1 MSNSSDDDPHPTR
14 STVDT
19 REFFFPGAGV
29 SALLVHGL
37 SGTPYEMRF
46 LGERLAAAG
55 VRVCGVRL
63 AGHAAEPQDLGAAT
77 HAQWYE
83 SVVEGFER
91 LRQFGDP
98 NVVIGL
104 SMGGVLA
111 ARLAA
116 DQREAVAG
124 VVMLSPAFFLP
135 LWIRAALRAV
145 RALGP
150 FASRIYLRCAGADI
164 HDDAARSVHPSTPLM
179 PLSAVFELLD
189 LSAGVRARLGR
200 VTQPAL
206 IIHSRQDH
214 VCPADKNV
222 EFVLAH
228 LGSLQKRA
236 IYLDKSFHVITV
248 DSEKERVAAEVVEFA
263 ASFRPGVQPASALG

>member
-1 MSNSSDDDPHPTR
+1 MISSSDDDPHPR
-14 STVDT
+14 NPTVDT
-19 REFFFPGAGV
+19 REFFFPGSGV

-63 AGHAAEPQDLGAAT
+63 AGHAGRPEELGAAT

-98 NVVIGL
+98 NVVVGL
-104 SMGGVLA
+104 SMGAVLG

-116 DQREAVAG
+116 DQREAVDGIA
-124 VVMLSPAFFLP
+124 MLSPAFFLP
-135 LWIRAALRAV
+135 LWVRSALRMV
-145 RALGP
+145 RILGP
-150 FASRIYLRCAGADI
+150 LAGRVYLRGAGADI
-164 HDDAARSVHPSTPLM
+164 HDHAARTVHPAAPLM
-179 PLSAVFELLD
+179 PLNAVFELLD
-189 LSAGVRARLGR
+189 LSASVRPRLGR
-200 VTQPAL
+200 VTQSAL
-206 IIHSRQDH
+206 VIQSKADH
-214 VCPADKNV
+214 VCPAHKNV
-222 EFVLAH
+222 EFLLTH
-228 LGSLQKRA
+228 LGSAQKRA

-248 DSEKERVAAEVVEFA
+248 DSEKERVAAEIVAFVS
-263 ASFRPGVQPASALG
+263 SFRSGARTARAMG

>member
-1 MSNSSDDDPHPTR
+1 MTSSSDDDPHPGN
-14 STVDT
+14 SSVDT
-19 REFFFPGAGV
+19 RDFFFPGSGV

-63 AGHAAEPQDLGAAT
+63 AGHAGRPEELGAAT
-77 HAQWYE
+77 HTQWYE

-104 SMGGVLA
+104 SMGAVLA

-116 DQREAVAG
+116 DQREAVDGIA
-124 VVMLSPAFFLP
+124 MLSPAFFLP
-135 LWIRAALRAV
+135 LWVRSALRVV
-145 RALGP
+145 RTLGP
-150 FASRIYLRCAGADI
+150 LAGRVYLRGAGADI
-164 HDDAARSVHPSTPLM
+164 HDLAARTVHPSAPLM

-189 LSAGVRARLGR
+189 LSKGVRPRLGR
-200 VTQPAL
+200 ITQSAL
-206 IIHSRQDH
+206 VMHSRRDH

-222 EFVLAH
+222 EFLLAH
-228 LGSLQKRA
+228 LGSAQKRA
-236 IYLDKSFHVITV
+236 VYLDQSFHVITV
-248 DSEKERVAAEVVEFA
+248 DSEKERVAAEIVDFVS
-263 ASFRPGVQPASALG
+263 SFRSDARQVCAMG

>member
-1 MSNSSDDDPHPTR
+1 MVSSSDDDPHPGN
-14 STVDT
+14 SNVDT
-19 REFFFPGAGV
+19 RDFFFPGSGV

-63 AGHAAEPQDLGAAT
+63 AGHAGRPEELGAAT
-77 HAQWYE
+77 HTQWYE

-98 NVVIGL
+98 NVVVGL
-104 SMGGVLA
+104 SMGAVLA

-116 DQREAVAG
+116 DQREAVDGIA
-124 VVMLSPAFFLP
+124 MLSPAFFLP
-135 LWIRAALRAV
+135 LWVRSALRVV
-145 RALGP
+145 RTLGP
-150 FASRIYLRCAGADI
+150 LAGRVYLRGAGADI
-164 HDDAARSVHPSTPLM
+164 HDLAARTVHPSAPLM

-189 LSAGVRARLGR
+189 LSAGVRPRLGR
-200 VTQPAL
+200 ITQSAL
-206 IIHSRQDH
+206 VMHSRRDH

-222 EFVLAH
+222 EFLLAH
-228 LGSLQKRA
+228 LGSAQKRA
-236 IYLDKSFHVITV
+236 IYLDQSFHVITV
-248 DSEKERVAAEVVEFA
+248 DSEKERVAAEIVDFVS
-263 ASFRPGVQPASALG
+263 SFRSGAQPVQAMG

>member
-1 MSNSSDDDPHPTR
+1 MINSSDDDPHPG
-14 STVDT
+14 SATVDT
-19 REFFFPGAGV
+19 SEFFFPGSGV

-37 SGTPYEMRF
+37 TGTPYEMRF
-46 LGERLAAAG
+46 VGERLAAAG

-63 AGHAAEPQDLGAAT
+63 AGHAGPPEELGAAT
-77 HAQWYE
+77 QAHWYE

-98 NVVIGL
+98 NIVVGL

-124 VVMLSPAFFLP
+124 IAMLSPAFFLP
-135 LWIRAALRAV
+135 LWMRGALRLV
-145 RALGP
+145 GALGP
-150 FASRIYLRCAGADI
+150 LAGRIYLRGAGADI
-164 HDDAARSVHPSTPLM
+164 HDNAARSVHPSTPLM

-189 LSAGVRARLGR
+189 LSASLRPRLGR

-206 IIHSRQDH
+206 VIHSRRDH
-214 VCPADKNV
+214 VCPANKNV

-228 LGSLQKRA
+228 LGSAQKRA
-236 IYLDKSFHVITV
+236 VYLEESFHVITV
-248 DSEKERVAAEVVEFA
+248 DSEKERVAAEVVEFVN
-263 ASFRPGVQPASALG
+263 SFRSGVQPAQALG